1 MPKIK
6 PNEQCLCGSGLKY
19 KKCCIKENNIITKY
33 STGQLNS
40 SEIITTCINI
50 LNNRYK
56 NSLFINVTDDLTE
69 DTYKEYQLK
78 NWNNNIVMIAEKT
91 ENNKN
96 VFATRINEE
105 NSDIIIFH
113 KGSFRTFYYKNIERI
128 LESIKN
134 LI

>member
-6 PNEQCLCGSGLKY
+6 PNELCPCGSGSKY

-40 SEIITTCINI
+40 SEVITTCINI
-50 LNNRYK
+50 LTSRYK

-113 KGSFRTFYYKNIERI
+113 KGSFRTFYYKNIERV